1 MADTVSNEFLAEQQ
15 RRILDEQ
22 RLFRDELNVQGAML
36 RRMDA
41 KLTVLDPLLEEMRAI
56 HRLLANLTDRIRRID
71 GNDQK

>member
-1 MADTVSNEFLAEQQ
+1 
-15 RRILDEQ
+15 
-22 RLFRDELNVQGAML
+22 
-36 RRMDA
+36 MDA